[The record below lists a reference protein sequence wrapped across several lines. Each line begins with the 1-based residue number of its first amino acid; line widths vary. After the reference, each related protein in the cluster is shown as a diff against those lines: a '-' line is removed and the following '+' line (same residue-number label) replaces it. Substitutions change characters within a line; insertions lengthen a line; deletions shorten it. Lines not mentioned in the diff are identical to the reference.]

1 MSSSM
6 PEIPQ
11 AHQDFV
17 TKYPQLAQAWELI
30 AAAGQQG
37 SLDEKTIRLLKLAA
51 AIGAMREGSVH
62 ASVRKALALGI
73 PRAELEQVVAIAA
86 SVLGLP
92 SVVATHT
99 WVQDQL
105 TKTKAVTVDAS

>member
-1 MSSSM
+1 MSSM
-6 PEIPQ
+6 PESPQ
-11 AHQDFV
+11 AHKDFINR
-17 TKYPQLAQAWELI
+17 YPQLGQAWELI

-73 PRAELEQVVAIAA
+73 PRAEVEQVVAVAA

-92 SVVATHT
+92 SIVATHT
-99 WVQDQL
+99 WVQDEL
-105 TKTKAVTVDAS
+105 TETKPVS

>member
-1 MSSSM
+1 MSSM

-11 AHQDFV
+11 AHRDFV
-17 TKYPQLAQAWELI
+17 AKYPQLGQAWELI

-62 ASVRKALALGI
+62 ASVRKALGLGI
-73 PRAELEQVVAIAA
+73 QRADIEQVVAVSA

-99 WVQDQL
+99 WVQDEL
-105 TKTKAVTVDAS
+105 TKAKAVA

>member
-1 MSSSM
+1 MSSM
-6 PEIPQ
+6 PESPQ
-11 AHQDFV
+11 AHKDFIA
-17 TKYPQLAQAWELI
+17 KYPQLGQAWEMI

-51 AIGAMREGSVH
+51 AIGAMREGAVH

-73 PRAELEQVVAIAA
+73 TRAELEQVVAIAA

-92 SVVATHT
+92 STVATHT
-99 WVQDQL
+99 WVQDEL
-105 TKTKAVTVDAS
+105 AKTRAVA

>member
-1 MSSSM
+1 MSSM
-6 PEIPQ
+6 PESPQ
-11 AHQDFV
+11 AHKDFIA
-17 TKYPQLAQAWELI
+17 KYPQLGEAWELI
-30 AAAGQQG
+30 AEAGQQG

-62 ASVRKALALGI
+62 ASVRKAVALGI
-73 PRAELEQVVAIAA
+73 SRTDIEQVVAVAA

-99 WVQDQL
+99 WVQDEL
-105 TKTKAVTVDAS
+105 TKTKAAA